1 MTTPL
6 SSLDDNDLKMLR
18 DDNKRIIELEKLLK
32 DLTVK
37 VNIDLIDQIKMI
49 FGMLDKKASLDD
61 LYEAK
66 SEITSNFSLNQ
77 TY

>member
-18 DDNKRIIELEKLLK
+18 DDNKRINELEKLLK

-66 SEITSNFSLNQ
+66 SEITSNFSLN
-77 TY
+77 